1 MTDAIFRQCRANG
14 IACRIILTVSPRD
27 RPLPQDPD
35 PLPYPQRYLPLL
47 VPEIVGEQRPH
58 YIGCGDLVDPLAS
71 RAGRF
76 TWRDYKI
83 LRIFITGWRR
93 IFRLIWTSKGAIPF
107 ISSWSFKSSPPPSYL
122 HATSTSAINL
132 GIGGPRILHPSAV
145 TTIFSSIRTPPKSR
159 QLSTSL

>member
-1 MTDAIFRQCRANG
+1 MATSRRYDQHLQREFCGGKRVGRPHLLQRRGYLAIWQRPLVTDAVLRQCRANG

-27 RPLPQDPD
+27 RPLHQDPD
-35 PLPYPQRYLPLL
+35 PLPYAPCHLPLL

-107 ISSWSFKSSPPPSYL
+107 ISSWSFKSSPPPS
-122 HATSTSAINL
+122 
-132 GIGGPRILHPSAV
+132 
-145 TTIFSSIRTPPKSR
+145 
-159 QLSTSL
+159 